1 MMLESLEAR
10 YLPPNYN
17 FQKQNKEVL
26 EFYFFMKGEFYVGYN
41 HDFFVILQNMFEEDE
56 FQKES
61 ALTNLIKYNINKH
74 HFPRKFTEKGGEIIG
89 LYEVNFKSLS

>member
-1 MMLESLEAR
+1 MTIRRGVTLLATGFLESNSKELYTIADVDYQKFLNMMLESLEAR

-56 FQKES
+56 F
-61 ALTNLIKYNINKH
+61 
-74 HFPRKFTEKGGEIIG
+74 
-89 LYEVNFKSLS
+89 

>member
-1 MMLESLEAR
+1 MLESLEAR

-56 FQKES
+56 F
-61 ALTNLIKYNINKH
+61 
-74 HFPRKFTEKGGEIIG
+74 
-89 LYEVNFKSLS
+89 